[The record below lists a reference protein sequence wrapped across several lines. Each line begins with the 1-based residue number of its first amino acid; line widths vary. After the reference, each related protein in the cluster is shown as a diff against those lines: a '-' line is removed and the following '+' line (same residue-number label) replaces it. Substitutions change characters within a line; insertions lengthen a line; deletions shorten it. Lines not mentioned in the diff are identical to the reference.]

1 MCHMKSEKSISN
13 AQMKIMDI
21 IWRKEVMM
29 TVPEMVALLNEEGE
43 EWAYQTVAT
52 FLKRL
57 EEKKILG
64 CTKKGNKLSYYPLL
78 TREEYQRREAQGFV
92 DRNFDGSLKNFLAAF
107 TGKNSV
113 DAKEIKELK
122 EWLSEFDDH

>member
-1 MCHMKSEKSISN
+1 MEQEKKISN

-21 IWRKEVMM
+21 IWRKEVMV
-29 TVPEMVALLNEEGE
+29 TVSEMVALLNEEGE
-43 EWAYQTVAT
+43 AWAYQTVAT

-64 CTKKGNKLSYYPLL
+64 FTKKGNKLSYYPLL
-78 TREEYQRREAQGFV
+78 TRAEYQKQEAQGFIN
-92 DRNFDGSLKNFLAAF
+92 RNFDGSLKNFLAAF
-107 TGKNSV
+107 TGKDSV
-113 DAKEIKELK
+113 DAEEIKELK

>member
-1 MCHMKSEKSISN
+1 MEQEKKISN

-21 IWRKEVMM
+21 IWRKEVMV

-43 EWAYQTVAT
+43 AWAYQTVAT

-78 TREEYQRREAQGFV
+78 TRAEYQKQKAQGFIN
-92 DRNFDGSLKNFLAAF
+92 RNFDGSLKNFLAAF
-107 TGKNSV
+107 TGKDSA
-113 DAKEIKELK
+113 DAKEIQELK